1 MTQHGESRPKELD
14 LGDEYIKNG
23 QKRVVVGVIGAIV
36 ERPVIVLIDVKG
48 RRYDVAPELSTSLV
62 RKLEAFSNDPG
73 AFAKRSNK
81 ETGKDWEY
89 IDYLIELVAEACSAD
104 AAVLTPEYLKEN
116 FRIDILLAFSKAIL
130 QEAMRQAS
138 EVVSAYQEDPV
149 VKNENGAMAPSL
161 PVEPTPRPRRKR

>member
-81 ETGKDWEY
+81 ESGKDWEY
-89 IDYLIELVAEACSAD
+89 IDYLIELVSEACSAD

-130 QEAMRQAS
+130 QEALRQAG
-138 EVVSAYQEDPV
+138 EVVSSYQEDPV
-149 VKNENGAMAPSL
+149 VKNENGAMAPS
-161 PVEPTPRPRRKR
+161 

>member
-138 EVVSAYQEDPV
+138 EVVLAYQEDPA